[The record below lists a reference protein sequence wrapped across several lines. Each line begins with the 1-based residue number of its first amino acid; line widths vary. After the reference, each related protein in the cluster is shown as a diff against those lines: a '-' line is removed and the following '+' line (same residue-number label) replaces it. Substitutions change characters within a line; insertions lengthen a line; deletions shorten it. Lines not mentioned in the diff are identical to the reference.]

1 MFEKREKQAT
11 LLRYFVIS
19 GILTQ
24 ENRNAENRTHKKVPD
39 HGIFAENS
47 F

>member
-11 LLRYFVIS
+11 LLQYFVIS

-24 ENRNAENRTHKKVPD
+24 ENRNAENITYKKAP
-39 HGIFAENS
+39 ENG
-47 F
+47 FFTENCF